1 MITFNELHMQNH
13 KISELANVLSYLM
26 GERRMCDNE
35 VTCSLFFEYVERV
48 KEHLDMQDKHLYSK
62 LLRHKEKDVCNTGK
76 QFLAGSMEI
85 KRIFAEYQKR
95 WCPKNKTTLNV
106 GDYERFRSETEE
118 MFEIVL
124 RRIQDETEKLY
135 PLVRGVVGCEQIS

>member
-1 MITFNELHMQNH
+1 MITFNDLHTQNH
-13 KISELANVLSYLM
+13 KISELSNVLSYLM

-35 VTCSLFFEYVERV
+35 ITCNLFFEYVERV
-48 KEHLDMQDKHLYSK
+48 KEHLEMQDKHLYSK
-62 LLRHKEKDVCNTGK
+62 LLMHKESDVCNTGR

-85 KRIFAEYQKR
+85 QRIFGEYQKR
-95 WCPKNKTTLNV
+95 WCPKNRNSLNV
-106 GDYERFRSETEE
+106 GDFERFRSETED

-135 PLVRGVVGCEQIS
+135 PLVREVVGGEQIA